1 MRLLVLA
8 GEGQR
13 ETEPPQRVDEARDGH
28 GDGDRKV
35 GEVDEIDAEKEG
47 DAAAH
52 IPEGIA
58 LGGNVVEALGRRH
71 VGEHGV
77 VEDEADRIADL
88 RDDEDGEEGDPA
100 HRDAERPAPQ
110 NAQNGAEEKER
121 LLPAHV
127 VGERAQNG
135 REHRDAQRDRARR
148 IPPDGGGVRRR
159 EPCRGDEIVE
169 VDGQHRAHEQ
179 RERRIAHVVQD
190 PGDLLSPVRVCLPR
204 LGGLCS
210 THTIF
215 SCLSSGFSSLSF

>member
-1 MRLLVLA
+1 MRLLVLF

-13 ETEPPQRVDEARDGH
+13 EAEPPQRVDEARDGH

-100 HRDAERPAPQ
+100 HRDAERPAP
-110 NAQNGAEEKER
+110 
-121 LLPAHV
+121 
-127 VGERAQNG
+127 
-135 REHRDAQRDRARR
+135 
-148 IPPDGGGVRRR
+148 
-159 EPCRGDEIVE
+159 
-169 VDGQHRAHEQ
+169 
-179 RERRIAHVVQD
+179 
-190 PGDLLSPVRVCLPR
+190 
-204 LGGLCS
+204 
-210 THTIF
+210 
-215 SCLSSGFSSLSF
+215 